1 MPFNK
6 LGGRG
11 PTINST
17 AYMRYGKLSATLK
30 STGSGGA
37 VTAFILMADGG
48 DEIDFE
54 FLGGDPN
61 HVQ

>member
-1 MPFNK
+1 
-6 LGGRG
+6 
-11 PTINST
+11 
-17 AYMRYGKLSATLK
+17 MRYGKLSARIRSAGT
-30 STGSGGA
+30 GGA

-54 FLGGDPN
+54 FLGGDVD